1 MRLAVIGA
9 GAVGVAT
16 AYELTELGHQ
26 VTVFDRHATAAE
38 GASFANAGLIA
49 PEWVAMQ
56 AAVRWQAEQSVG
68 LGSLWQKITT
78 RKKTRHG
85 NPAPALLAL
94 TRYSSEVLTSI
105 ATRHSLTTDSHQGL
119 MVVCR
124 SERETERAAHW
135 QTRVR
140 DMGGECAA
148 LDATQARQLEP
159 ALSVTTALHSALV
172 LPGAWSTNCRQF
184 TSQLR
189 ALAQENGCRFVF
201 GTEIAHMVAGS
212 GGVRLEGLGL
222 SAEDGGFDAV
232 VLCTG
237 AAGVDLLRSGG
248 VRLPLEAQ
256 VGYSISAPVREALDA
271 PQAVVLDPR
280 RKVVVA
286 RMGQRVR
293 VSGLSANGSAH
304 PSPAEVAKLYAAL
317 DDWFP
322 GAIRLG
328 GGGTVQEW
336 HGQVTTTPDGLPLV
350 GESGLPGVWLNMA
363 HGMHGW
369 GMACGS
375 ARALAARMSGAESDI
390 DLHAF
395 RPGRWA

>member
-1 MRLAVIGA
+1 VIGA

-16 AYELTELGHQ
+16 AYELTESGHE

-56 AAVRWQAEQSVG
+56 GAVRWQAEQTVG
-68 LGSLWQKITT
+68 LGSLW
-78 RKKTRHG
+78 RKLMKRKRAQHG

-94 TRYSSEVLTSI
+94 TRYSSEVLRAI
-105 ATRHSLTTDSHQGL
+105 AIRHALTTDSHQGL

-124 SERETERAAHW
+124 SERETERAGHW

-140 DMGGECAA
+140 NMGGECSA
-148 LDATQARQLEP
+148 LDAAQARHLEP
-159 ALSVTTALHSALV
+159 ALSTSTALHSALV
-172 LPGAWSTNCRQF
+172 MPGAWSANCRQF
-184 TSQLR
+184 TLQLR
-189 ALAQENGCRFVF
+189 ALAQQNGCRFVF
-201 GTEIAHMVAGS
+201 GTEIRRMEAGN
-212 GGVRLEGLGL
+212 GVRLEGHGL
-222 SAEDGGFDAV
+222 STEDGRFDAV

-237 AAGVDLLRSGG
+237 GAGIDLLRPAG
-248 VRLPLEAQ
+248 VRLPLEAR
-256 VGYSISAPVREALDA
+256 VGHSISAPVREALDA

-280 RKVVVA
+280 HKVLMA
-286 RMGQRVR
+286 RMGHRVR
-293 VSGLSANGSAH
+293 VSGLTANGASSPSSA
-304 PSPAEVAKLYAAL
+304 EFAKLYAAL

-328 GGGTVQEW
+328 GAGAVQEW
-336 HGQVTTTPDGLPLV
+336 HGQVMSTPDGLPLV

-363 HGMHGW
+363 HGMSGW

-375 ARALAARMSGAESDI
+375 ARALAAGISGTGGDI
-390 DLHAF
+390 DLHAY
-395 RPGRWA
+395 RPERWS